1 MKPQLAAP
9 SLNPSASMLGA
20 EGRPQP
26 TLKTWVMAVRPKTL
40 TAALVPVA
48 VGTGLAFGEGVGRWL
63 PALMALLG
71 ALLIQIGTNLTNDYY
86 DFKKG
91 ADTAERL
98 GPVRVTQ
105 SGLIAPGVVLAGALG
120 CFALAIL
127 SGIYLVWVGGWP
139 IVAIGLISVL
149 CGYAYTGGPL
159 PLAYHGLGDVFVFV
173 FFGLVA
179 VTGTYYV
186 QALTVAPAAWWAS
199 VPVGALGTALLV
211 VNNLRDAST
220 DVKAGKRT
228 LVVRLGTGAG
238 KAEYLVLLAASFATP
253 FVLFGLGLA
262 SPWVLLALLSAPL
275 AVGPL
280 RLVLGAKGAALNP
293 ALGGTARLQLAFGL
307 LFALGLFLR

>member
-1 MKPQLAAP
+1 MKPAVSAP
-9 SLNPSASMLGA
+9 SLSPSAPVSGA
-20 EGRPQP
+20 QGRPRP
-26 TLKTWVMAVRPKTL
+26 TLKAWVLAIRPKTL
-40 TAALVPVA
+40 TAALVPVS
-48 VGTGLAFGEGVGRWL
+48 VGTGLAFGAGVGRWL
-63 PALMALLG
+63 PAIAALLG

-105 SGLIAPGVVLAGALG
+105 SGLIAPRTVLAGALG
-120 CFALAIL
+120 CFGLAIL
-127 SGIYLVWVGGWP
+127 IGIYLVWVGGWP
-139 IVAIGLISVL
+139 IVAIGLTSVL

-186 QALTVAPAAWWAS
+186 QALTVSPAAWWAS
-199 VPVGALGTALLV
+199 IPVGALGTALLV
-211 VNNLRDAST
+211 VNNLRDAHT
-220 DVKAGKRT
+220 DVKAHKRT

-253 FVLFGLGLA
+253 FILYGLGLA
-262 SPWVLLALLSAPL
+262 SAWVFLALLSLPL

-280 RLVLGAKGAALNP
+280 RLVLRAQGVALNV
-293 ALGGTARLQLAFGL
+293 ALGGTARLQLVFGL
-307 LFALGLFLR
+307 LFALGLFLG

>member
-1 MKPQLAAP
+1 MKPEAAAP
-9 SLNPSASMLGA
+9 SLNPNAPVLGA
-20 EGRPQP
+20 DGRPRP
-26 TLKTWVMAVRPKTL
+26 SLKSWLMAVRPKTL
-40 TAALVPVA
+40 TASLMPVA
-48 VGTGLAFGEGVGRWL
+48 VGTGLAFGEHVGRWL
-63 PALMALLG
+63 PAIAALVG
-71 ALLIQIGTNLTNDYY
+71 ALFIQIGTNFTNDYY

-105 SGLIAPGVVLAGALG
+105 SGLISPGTVLAGAMV

-127 SGIYLVWVGGWP
+127 TGTYLVWVGGWP
-139 IVAIGLISVL
+139 IVAIGLTSVL

-186 QALTVAPAAWWAS
+186 QALTVSTAAWWATI
-199 VPVGALGTALLV
+199 PVGALGTALLV
-211 VNNLRDAST
+211 VNNLRDAHT
-220 DVKAGKRT
+220 DVKAHKRT

-238 KAEYLVLLAASFATP
+238 KVEYIVLLVASFATP
-253 FVLFGLGLA
+253 FILFGLGLA
-262 SPWVLLALLSAPL
+262 SAWVFLALLSAPL
-275 AVGPL
+275 AVPPL
-280 RLVLGAKGAALNP
+280 KLVLRAQGAALNA
-293 ALGGTARLQLAFGL
+293 ALGGTARLQLVFGL

>member
-1 MKPQLAAP
+1 MKPAVSAP
-9 SLNPSASMLGA
+9 PLGPSVPVSGA
-20 EGRPQP
+20 QGRPRP
-26 TLKTWVMAVRPKTL
+26 TLKAWVLAIRPKTL
-40 TAALVPVA
+40 TAALVPVS
-48 VGTGLAFGEGVGRWL
+48 VGTGLALGMGVGRWL
-63 PALMALLG
+63 PAFAALLG

-105 SGLIAPGVVLAGALG
+105 SGLISPRTVLAGALG

-127 SGIYLVWVGGWP
+127 TGIYLVWVGGWP
-139 IVAIGLISVL
+139 IVAIGLTSVL

-186 QALTVAPAAWWAS
+186 QALTVSPAAWWAS
-199 VPVGALGTALLV
+199 IPVGALGTALLV
-211 VNNLRDAST
+211 VNNLRDAHT
-220 DVKAGKRT
+220 DVKANKRT

-238 KAEYLVLLAASFATP
+238 KAEYLVLLVASFATP
-253 FVLFGLGLA
+253 FILYGLGLA
-262 SPWVLLALLSAPL
+262 SVWVFLALLSLPL

-280 RLVLGAKGAALNP
+280 RLVLGAQGAALNA
-293 ALGGTARLQLAFGL
+293 ALGGTARLQLVFGL